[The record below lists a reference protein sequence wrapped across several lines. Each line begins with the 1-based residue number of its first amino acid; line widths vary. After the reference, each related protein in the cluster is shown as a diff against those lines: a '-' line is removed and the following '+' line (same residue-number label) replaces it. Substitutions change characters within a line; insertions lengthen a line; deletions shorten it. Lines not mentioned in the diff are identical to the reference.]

1 MSKKLFVAIA
11 FSVSGALLVAM
22 IIAAGWMAAQGVTDA
37 LFLILGL
44 LAVLALGASGIRI
57 DEAMAEHSRKELAR
71 HKRQLEEYHLTTE
84 KLEYDANQARA
95 ERRQMFHDLQNRD
108 RILLRMAQV
117 LETSMD
123 AQLQELAQPELDRS
137 MMKLRTEQMRKY
149 GHDLEVLAGLT
160 LQPQG
165 SGYRSL
171 SFDVQL
177 HQSIKHLAELINQY
191 HVDVE
196 VLNEEEQIL
205 IQANDHKLANLL
217 SRILETCIRLAKNN
231 KLVVDLITY
240 LDGEMGECVR
250 MKITAH
256 GRGLTN
262 HEQQQIFQQYLEIID
277 KDGEDIS
284 PGLSPVI
291 ANQLVKTMSGQ
302 LTIQSESGQGAEF
315 LLLLPLKE
323 SVSESESH

>member
-11 FSVSGALLVAM
+11 YSVSGVVLVLMIIWSGWLATDGNVDALLLVA
-22 IIAAGWMAAQGVTDA
+22 GS
-37 LFLILGL
+37 L
-44 LAVLALGASGIRI
+44 LVLLLGASAIRI
-57 DEAMAEHSRKELAR
+57 DEAMSDKNRKDLTR

-123 AQLQELAQPELDRS
+123 AQLQELSQPELDRS

-160 LQPQG
+160 LQAQG
-165 SGYRSL
+165 SGFRSI

-177 HQSIKHLAELINQY
+177 HQSLKQLADIVQHY
-191 HVDVE
+191 KVDVE
-196 VLNEEEQIL
+196 IQNEEEQIL
-205 IQANDHKLANLL
+205 IQANDHKLTNLL
-217 SRILETCIRLAKNN
+217 SRIMETGIRLSKNN
-231 KLVVDLITY
+231 KLVIELITY
-240 LDGEMGECVR
+240 LDGDMGECVR
-250 MKITAH
+250 MKVVTH
-256 GRGLTN
+256 GRGLSP

-277 KDGEDIS
+277 QDGEDIS

-291 ANQLVKTMSGQ
+291 ANELVKSMSGR
-302 LTIQSESGQGAEF
+302 LSIQSHSNQEAEF

-323 SVSESESH
+323 ITKEAE